1 MRIFYNFKCLLFCEI
16 KLCYFLID
24 YFFQTSVPS
33 SVCFGLKCTAGLTG
47 LGGTAGLLFSI
58 DPDPGDLGLFV
69 DFGKSRFGDSV
80 TGVLGLGGIRGLS
93 FLLIIIGLRLDLEMD
108 EGSVGSDG
116 GLQGSGSRSVS
127 GLDLQF
133 SGSGLL
139 QSNFSPSVVLERV
152 P

>member
-1 MRIFYNFKCLLFCEI
+1 
-16 KLCYFLID
+16 
-24 YFFQTSVPS
+24 
-33 SVCFGLKCTAGLTG
+33 
-47 LGGTAGLLFSI
+47 
-58 DPDPGDLGLFV
+58 
-69 DFGKSRFGDSV
+69 
-80 TGVLGLGGIRGLS
+80 
-93 FLLIIIGLRLDLEMD
+93 MD

-133 SGSGLL
+133 SGSDLL

>member
-1 MRIFYNFKCLLFCEI
+1 M
-16 KLCYFLID
+16 
-24 YFFQTSVPS
+24 
-33 SVCFGLKCTAGLTG
+33 
-47 LGGTAGLLFSI
+47 GGTAGLLFSI

-93 FLLIIIGLRLDLEMD
+93 FLLIRIGLRLDLEMD

-127 GLDLQF
+127 DLQF

>member
-1 MRIFYNFKCLLFCEI
+1 
-16 KLCYFLID
+16 
-24 YFFQTSVPS
+24 
-33 SVCFGLKCTAGLTG
+33 
-47 LGGTAGLLFSI
+47 
-58 DPDPGDLGLFV
+58 
-69 DFGKSRFGDSV
+69 
-80 TGVLGLGGIRGLS
+80 
-93 FLLIIIGLRLDLEMD
+93 MD

-127 GLDLQF
+127 DLQF